1 MRYIYC
7 IVLSLLIFSATNAQ
21 QSGLKRPALVVG
33 IVVDQMRWDYLY
45 RYYDRYGEG
54 GFKRLMNSG
63 FNCEATSI
71 NYTPTF
77 TAPGHTCVYTG
88 SVPAI
93 HGIAGNDWIEN
104 ATGEAMYCTDDNMVQ
119 SVGGSVRAGKMSPR
133 NMLTTTITDE
143 LRLAT
148 NMRSKVFG
156 IALKDRGGILP
167 AGHLAN
173 GAYWFDDSTGNFI
186 SSTYYSNTLPGWL
199 VAFNNKR
206 YADTLSAIEWNTLY
220 PIATYTQS
228 LADKNPYEGVLK
240 GEKEPVFPHK
250 AIDTRKGYGA
260 LRYTPGGNTITLK
273 AAKAC
278 IKGEA
283 LGQGSSTDFLCVSL
297 SSTDYAGHL
306 FAPNAIEVED
316 MYLRLDNELASF
328 FRYLDR
334 HVGKG
339 AYTVFLTADHGGA
352 HNAQYMQDIKI
363 PAGSTPEQAA
373 ITGLYDFVKNK
384 FGKDSLIRDLSNY
397 QVYLNEKQIEKA
409 KIDKDALK
417 HAIVE
422 WYKKQEGVSFVIDME
437 DMDDA
442 VVPEPIKTMVMNGYN
457 RKRSGVIQI
466 ILNPAWYSGYGP
478 STGTTHGSWN
488 PYDSHLPLLW
498 YGWGIPKGKTNRTIY
513 MTDIAATLSALLKI
527 QMPNGCVGHVIT
539 EITD

>member
-7 IVLSLLIFSATNAQ
+7 IVLSILTFSATKAQ
-21 QSGLKRPALVVG
+21 QASVERPALVVG

-45 RYYDRYGEG
+45 RYYERYGED
-54 GFKRLMNSG
+54 GFKRLMNGG
-63 FNCEATSI
+63 FKCEAAYI

-77 TAPGHTCVYTG
+77 TAPGHACIYTG

-104 ATGEAMYCTDDNMVQ
+104 ATGEAKYCTDDRMVQ
-119 SVGGSVRAGKMSPR
+119 SVGGSLRAGKMSPR

-186 SSTYYSNTLPGWL
+186 SSTYYGNTLPQWL

-206 YADTLSAIEWNTLY
+206 YADSLSAIEWNTLY

-228 LADKNPYEGVLK
+228 LADNNPYEGVLK
-240 GEKEPVFPHK
+240 GENEPVFPHK
-250 AIDTRKGYGA
+250 AIDTRKGYGG
-260 LRYTPGGNTITLK
+260 LRYIPGGNIITLK

-283 LGQGSSTDFLCVSL
+283 LGQGSNTDFLCVSL

-316 MYLRLDNELASF
+316 MYLRLDKELASF

-352 HNAQYMQDIKI
+352 HNAKYMQDVRI

-373 ITGLYDFVKNK
+373 TTGLYDFVKNK

-397 QVYLNEKQIEKA
+397 QVYLNEHQIEKA

-422 WYKKQEGVSFVIDME
+422 WYKKQDGVAYVIDME

-488 PYDSHLPLLW
+488 PYDAHLPLLW
-498 YGWGIPKGKTNRTIY
+498 YGWGIPKGKTNRTVH
-513 MTDIAATLSALLKI
+513 MTDIAATISALLKI

>member
-7 IVLSLLIFSATNAQ
+7 IVLSILTFSATRAQ
-21 QSGLKRPALVVG
+21 QASVKRPALVVG

-45 RYYDRYGEG
+45 RYYERYGED
-54 GFKRLMNSG
+54 GFKRLMNCG
-63 FNCEATSI
+63 FKCEAAYI

-77 TAPGHTCVYTG
+77 TAPGHACIYTG

-104 ATGEAMYCTDDNMVQ
+104 ATGEARYCTDDKTVQ
-119 SVGGSVRAGKMSPR
+119 SVEGSLRAGKMSPR

-148 NMRSKVFG
+148 NMHSKVFG

-186 SSTYYSNTLPGWL
+186 SSTYYGNTLPKWL
-199 VAFNNKR
+199 VAFNNIR
-206 YADTLSAIEWNTLY
+206 YADSLSAIEWNTLY

-228 LADKNPYEGVLK
+228 LADNNPYEGVLK
-240 GEKEPVFPHK
+240 GENEPVFPHK
-250 AIDTRKGYGA
+250 AIDTKKGYGG
-260 LRYTPGGNTITLK
+260 LRYIPGGNIITLK

-283 LGQGSSTDFLCVSL
+283 LGQGSNTDFLCVSL

-316 MYLRLDNELASF
+316 MYLRLDKELASF

-352 HNAQYMQDIKI
+352 HNAKYMQDVKI

-373 ITGLYDFVKNK
+373 TTGLYDFVKNK

-397 QVYLNEKQIEKA
+397 QVYLNENQIEKA
-409 KIDKDALK
+409 KIDKESLK

-422 WYKKQEGVSFVIDME
+422 WYKKQDGVAYVIDME

-498 YGWGIPKGKTNRTIY
+498 YGWGIPKGKTNRTVH
-513 MTDIAATLSALLKI
+513 MTDIAATISALLKI

>member
-21 QSGLKRPALVVG
+21 QSGLKRPALVIG

-63 FNCEATSI
+63 FNCEATYV

-186 SSTYYSNTLPGWL
+186 SSTYYGNTLPEWL
-199 VAFNNKR
+199 IAFNNKR

-228 LADKNPYEGVLK
+228 LADNNPYEGILK
-240 GEKEPVFPHK
+240 GENEPVFPHK
-250 AIDTRKGYGA
+250 AINTRKGYGG

-278 IKGEA
+278 IKGET
-283 LGQGSSTDFLCVSL
+283 LGQGSSTDFLCLSL

-316 MYLRLDNELASF
+316 MYLRLDKELASF

-334 HVGKG
+334 YVGKG
-339 AYTVFLTADHGGA
+339 AYTIFLTADHGGA

-373 ITGLYDFVKNK
+373 TTGLYDFVKNK

-397 QVYLNEKQIEKA
+397 QVYLNEKQIENA

-488 PYDSHLPLLW
+488 PYDSRLPLLW
-498 YGWGIPKGKTNRTIY
+498 YGWGIPKGKTNRTIH

>member
-7 IVLSLLIFSATNAQ
+7 IVLSILTFSATKAQ
-21 QSGLKRPALVVG
+21 QASVERPALVVG

-45 RYYDRYGEG
+45 RYYERYGED
-54 GFKRLMNSG
+54 GFKRLMNGG
-63 FNCEATSI
+63 FKCEAAYI

-77 TAPGHTCVYTG
+77 TAPGHACIYTG

-104 ATGEAMYCTDDNMVQ
+104 ATGEAKYCTDDRMVQ
-119 SVGGSVRAGKMSPR
+119 SVGGSLRAGKMSPR

-186 SSTYYSNTLPGWL
+186 SSTYYGNTLPQWL

-206 YADTLSAIEWNTLY
+206 YADSLSAIEWNTLY

-228 LADKNPYEGVLK
+228 LADNNPYEGVLK
-240 GEKEPVFPHK
+240 GENEPVFPHK
-250 AIDTRKGYGA
+250 AIDTKKGYGG
-260 LRYTPGGNTITLK
+260 LRYIPGGNTITLK

-283 LGQGSSTDFLCVSL
+283 LGQGSNTDFLCVSL

-316 MYLRLDNELASF
+316 MYLRLDKELASF
-328 FRYLDR
+328 FRHLDR

-352 HNAQYMQDIKI
+352 HNAKYMQDVRI

-373 ITGLYDFVKNK
+373 TTGLYDFVKNK

-397 QVYLNEKQIEKA
+397 QVYLNENQIEKA
-409 KIDKDALK
+409 KIDKESLK

-422 WYKKQEGVSFVIDME
+422 WYKKQDGVAYVIDME

-442 VVPEPIKTMVMNGYN
+442 VVPEPIKTMVVNGYN

-488 PYDSHLPLLW
+488 PYDAHLPLLW
-498 YGWGIPKGKTNRTIY
+498 YGWGIPKGKTNRTVH
-513 MTDIAATLSALLKI
+513 MTDIAATISALLKI

>member
-7 IVLSLLIFSATNAQ
+7 IVLSLLIFSATKAQ

-54 GFKRLMNSG
+54 GFKRLMNNG
-63 FNCEATSI
+63 FNCEATYV

-119 SVGGSVRAGKMSPR
+119 SVGGSVRAGKMSPK

-186 SSTYYSNTLPGWL
+186 SSTYYGNRLPGWL

-220 PIATYTQS
+220 PIATYAQS
-228 LADKNPYEGVLK
+228 LSDNNPYEGVLK
-240 GEKEPVFPHK
+240 GENGPAFPHK
-250 AIDTRKGYGA
+250 AIDTRKGYGG
-260 LRYTPGGNTITLK
+260 LRYTPGGNAITLK

-316 MYLRLDNELASF
+316 MYLRLDKELASF

-334 HVGKG
+334 HVGTG

-352 HNAQYMQDIKI
+352 HNAKYMQDIKI

-373 ITGLYDFVKNK
+373 TTGLYDFVKNK

-409 KIDKDALK
+409 KIDKDVLK

-442 VVPEPIKTMVMNGYN
+442 VVPEPIKMMVMNGYN

-498 YGWGIPKGKTNRTIY
+498 YGWGIPKGKTNRTIH